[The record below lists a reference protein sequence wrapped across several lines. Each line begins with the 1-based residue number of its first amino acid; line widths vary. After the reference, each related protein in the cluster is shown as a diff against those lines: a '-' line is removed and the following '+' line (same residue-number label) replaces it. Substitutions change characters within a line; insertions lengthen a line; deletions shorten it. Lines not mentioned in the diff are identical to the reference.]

1 MGAVRHTGDMAERAT
16 TVQVGERAIKVTN
29 LDKVMYPSSG
39 TTKADVIGY
48 YQAVAPWFV
57 AHSWGRPITRKRWV
71 HGVGTAES
79 PGTSFFEKNL
89 DARSTPDWVPTAT
102 LTHSDSVN
110 RYPLAN
116 DAATLVWL
124 AQLAALE
131 LHTPQW
137 RVTAE
142 GHRQHPDRLVIDLDP
157 GPGTGLPECVEL
169 AHLLH
174 EVLAGMGLVCVPV
187 TSGSKGI
194 HVYAGLDGQLSS
206 TEASEL
212 ARQLAVSLESL
223 RPDLVVAN
231 MAKAQRDGKVLIDWS
246 QNNANKTTVAPYSLR
261 GRLRPFVA
269 VPRTWDE
276 LAPGLRHLE
285 LDELPERLATIGDP
299 LDVLLPPPAQ
309 PVAPP
314 GPVTANTGG
323 AAKLADYRAK
333 RDATQTPEPVP
344 AAHAPVTATGG
355 NSFVIQEHHA
365 RRLHHDFR
373 LERDGVLVSWALP
386 KLTPLDSGH
395 NHLAVHVEDH
405 PLEYGSFEGT
415 IPKGQYGAGTVEIW
429 DWGHYD
435 AEKWLDREIIVT
447 LQGRP
452 DGGLG
457 GVPRRFA
464 LIRTGRTA
472 DDPNWLIHLMKTVQP
487 ATTPEPTGG
496 STPQTAAGRQPDEL
510 PVIQPMLATAARPDQ
525 ITGTDWRFETKWDG
539 YRAIVA
545 VAGGQTKWRSR
556 NGLDLTAS
564 YPELAEL
571 GTLLPGHSAVLDGEI
586 VALDDRGHSNFELLQ
601 NHGPTSDPAHFM
613 AFDLLFL
620 DGRSL
625 LRTPYL
631 ERRAALEKL
640 LGAGGRQIHV
650 PGVFEGD
657 LELVLAA
664 TRSQGAEGI
673 VAKKADS
680 IYQPGRRAR
689 TWLKI
694 KHHLTQE
701 VVIVGWNPGSGQRA
715 DTIGSLLTGVHDGGR
730 LVYTGRVGSGFS
742 ERELAES
749 KSVLDTIGRVTP
761 PVDDVPAA
769 DAKGARWV
777 EPLLVGEIKHAG
789 AGKSGVYRHPVWRG
803 WRPDKDPED
812 VVRED

>member
-1 MGAVRHTGDMAERAT
+1 MAERAS
-16 TVQVGERAIKVTN
+16 TVQVGGHAIKVTN
-29 LDKVMYPSSG
+29 LDKVMYPSTG
-39 TTKADVIGY
+39 TTKGDVIGY

-71 HGVGTAES
+71 HGVGTARS

-89 DARSTPDWVPTAT
+89 DARSTPDWVHTVDLA
-102 LTHSDSVN
+102 HSDSVN

-137 RVTAE
+137 RVAAN
-142 GHRQHPDRLVIDLDP
+142 GQRQHPDRLVIDLDP
-157 GPGTGLPECVEL
+157 GPGTGLPQCVEL
-169 AHLLH
+169 AHLLR
-174 EVLAGMGLVCVPV
+174 EVLGGMGLVCVPV

-206 TEASEL
+206 GEASEL
-212 ARQLAVSLESL
+212 AKQLAVSLESL
-223 RPDLVVAN
+223 RPDLVVSN
-231 MAKAQRDGKVLIDWS
+231 MAKTQRDGKVLIDWS

-269 VPRTWDE
+269 VPRNWDE
-276 LAPGLRHLE
+276 LTPDLRHLE

-299 LDVLLPPPAQ
+299 MSALAPTDGPPAE
-309 PVAPP
+309 A
-314 GPVTANTGG
+314 G
-323 AAKLADYRAK
+323 AEAAVRLASYRAK
-333 RDATQTPEPVP
+333 RDATKTPEPVP
-344 AAHAPVTATGG
+344 AAHEPMVVAAG
-355 NSFVIQEHHA
+355 NGFVIQQHHA

-386 KLTPLDSGH
+386 KLTPRDSSH

-405 PLEYGSFEGT
+405 PLEYGSFEGS

-429 DWGHYD
+429 DSGHYD
-435 AEKWLDREIIVT
+435 TEKWLDREIIVT
-447 LQGRP
+447 LHGRP

-464 LIRTGRTA
+464 LIRTGKTD
-472 DDPNWLIHLMKTVQP
+472 DDPNWLIHLMKPGTEP
-487 ATTPEPTGG
+487 ASAPAPSGHAAPGEAKDTPASGEARDSP
-496 STPQTAAGRQPDEL
+496 ALDDL
-510 PVIQPMLATAARPDQ
+510 PVIDPMLATAARPDQ
-525 ITGTDWRFETKWDG
+525 VSGDGWRFETKWDG
-539 YRAIVA
+539 YRAIASVA
-545 VAGGQTKWRSR
+545 DGQTRWRSR
-556 NGLDLTAS
+556 NGLDITAN

-571 GTLLPGHSAVLDGEI
+571 GTLLPDHSAVLDGEI
-586 VALDDRGHSNFELLQ
+586 VALDQRGLSSFELLQ
-601 NHGPTSDPAHFM
+601 NHGPASAPVHYM
-613 AFDLLFL
+613 AFDLLHL

-631 ERRAALEKL
+631 ERRAALEQL
-640 LGAGGRQIHV
+640 LGEGGRQIHV
-650 PGVFEGD
+650 PGIFDAE

-664 TRSQGAEGI
+664 TRSHGAEGI

-715 DTIGSLLTGVHDGGR
+715 DTIGSLLTAVYERGR

-742 ERELAES
+742 DRELAES
-749 KSVLDTIGRVTP
+749 KAVLDTIGRHTP
-761 PVDDVPAA
+761 PVDNVPAT
-769 DAKGARWV
+769 DAKGVRWV
-777 EPLLVGEIKHAG
+777 EPLLVGEIKHSG
-789 AGKSGVYRHPVWRG
+789 AGKSGIYRHPVWRG
-803 WRPDKDPED
+803 WRLDKDPED